1 MSVSGNSAYSPF
13 PETANSMPACSTERV
28 RRYRATRAAVRVEVE
43 VPTQDDA
50 LAVKRFARQRRQA
63 AAHPAPTTPTAHSSD
78 ANLTNLIADLTPA
91 ARAAV
96 ETFVQALAAAPDRD
110 LIERAGRVAANY
122 EDAVRRSSH
131 GRRVVI

>member
-1 MSVSGNSAYSPF
+1 MRVSGNGACSPF
-13 PETANSMPACSTERV
+13 PETAKPIPACSTERV

-50 LAVKRFARQRRQA
+50 LAVKRFARQRREA
-63 AAHPAPTTPTAHSSD
+63 VTRPEPTASESHSNDSNITSLI
-78 ANLTNLIADLTPA
+78 ANLDPT

-96 ETFVQALAAAPDRD
+96 ETFVQALAAATDRD

-131 GRRVVI
+131 GRKVAA

>member
-1 MSVSGNSAYSPF
+1 MTVSGNIAYSPF
-13 PETANSMPACSTERV
+13 PETVHAMPACSTERV

-50 LAVKRFARQRRQA
+50 LAVKRFARQRREA
-63 AAHPAPTTPTAHSSD
+63 VAHHAPTAPATHSSD
-78 ANLTNLIADLTPA
+78 GNLTSLIADLTPA
-91 ARAAV
+91 ARAAA
-96 ETFVQALAAAPDRD
+96 ETFVQALAAAADRD

-131 GRRVVI
+131 GRKVAA